1 MGIKWRECRST
12 PKIGHISCIDI
23 IFIPAI
29 AKDAVKM
36 HHGGIGD
43 NHELKMGSSKELIA
57 GKDKKLSE

>member
-29 AKDAVKM
+29 AKVP
-36 HHGGIGD
+36 
-43 NHELKMGSSKELIA
+43 LKRTMVE
-57 GKDKKLSE
+57 